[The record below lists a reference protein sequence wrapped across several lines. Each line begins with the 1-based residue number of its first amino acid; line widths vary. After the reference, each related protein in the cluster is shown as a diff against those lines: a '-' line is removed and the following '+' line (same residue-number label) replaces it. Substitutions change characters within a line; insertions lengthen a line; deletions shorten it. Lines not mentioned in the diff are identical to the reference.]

1 MNNVISYLTGI
12 QYFTANTK
20 GRVLLYLVAFVPMI
34 YKLISPFFIIAG
46 LSEYT
51 FIIMPVFTVAGIILA
66 RHSIRASVHFFDFF
80 VYLLCLV
87 VLILSPMLYPKTQVL
102 YEENFEAFA
111 FSVLP
116 FLFIGLMID
125 YKRDFLNL
133 RFVAR
138 LGIFVQLFLQICMIM
153 GLVDTELGTED
164 SLGEQMEAAYQ
175 LLFPILILYISIS
188 REFTVIDFVLAF
200 IGTVLLFMMGA
211 RGPIVVY
218 GIFVMGYFVYFKQY
232 QKYIYLKKGIV
243 IALFGL
249 FYYYLNVIILAF
261 LPLALQLGFSTRV
274 FDSILDDRMVN
285 INESSDRDA
294 FYGNVLREI
303 QNDDGFGHGW
313 LSDRLF
319 TPDGMYVHNFELE
332 VLCQF
337 GYIFGGAIL
346 LVLFILFFRSYV
358 SCKKE
363 RTIEFWYVML
373 CSGFFALQFSYSYVK
388 YPMFFV
394 LVGFLI
400 SNKNIKHNRSDV
412 VYV

>member
-1 MNNVISYLTGI
+1 MCMKNVIRYITGI
-12 QYFTANTK
+12 QYFAADIK
-20 GRVLLYLVAFVPMI
+20 GRVLLYLIAFVPMV
-34 YKLISPFFIIAG
+34 YKLLSPFFIIAG
-46 LSEYT
+46 LSEFT
-51 FIIMPVFTVAGIILA
+51 FIIMPVLTVAGIILA
-66 RHSIRASVHFFDFF
+66 RHSIRVSVHFLDYC
-80 VYLLCLV
+80 VYLLFLV
-87 VLILSPMLYPKTQVL
+87 VLILSPMLYPNTQIL
-102 YEENFEAFA
+102 YEENFETFA

-116 FLFIGLMID
+116 FLFIGLLID
-125 YKRDFLNL
+125 YKKDFFNL

-138 LGIFVQLFLQICMIM
+138 LGVFVQLFLQLCKIM
-153 GLVDTELGTED
+153 GLVETELGTED

-188 REFTVIDFVLAF
+188 REFIVIDLLLAF
-200 IGTVLLFMMGA
+200 IGTVLLFLMGA

-218 GIFVMGYFVYFKQY
+218 GIFMMGYFVFFKKY
-232 QKYIYLKKGIV
+232 QKCRFLKKGV
-243 IALFGL
+243 VVALFGL
-249 FYYYLNVIILAF
+249 FYYYLNIIVLAI
-261 LPLALQLGFSTRV
+261 LPLAANLGFSTRV

-303 QNDDGFGHGW
+303 QNDNGFGHGW

-346 LVLFILFFRSYV
+346 LLLLVLLFRSYV
-358 SCKKE
+358 YCKNE

-373 CSGFFALQFSYSYVK
+373 CAGFFALQFSYSYIK
-388 YPMFFV
+388 YPLFFV
-394 LVGFLI
+394 FVGFLM
-400 SNKNIKHNRSDV
+400 SKNRKV
-412 VYV
+412 